1 MSSKDSSDK
10 KIWFPA
16 KRYGLGWGLPVVWQ
30 GWVVIVSYFVLLML
44 GMVWLVI
51 AQNMLYYMIYVL
63 VITAILITICFIKGE
78 RLG

>member
-1 MSSKDSSDK
+1 MSSNYSSDK